1 MNSRAFVHPQL
12 TIEGIS
18 LNMGIA
24 HGYSFIYDPDYKDD
38 RDLTVIQKQARFLNA
53 VKKAVELCSEN
64 SQIQKEQNWE
74 LIQVQ
79 KTLLQDPS
87 WQQRVIDEI
96 NDNSISDALEKVL
109 KKLDLAFAGDDFWH
123 ARFQEVRGITQ
134 LVRQCLGETK
144 LDFDKNK
151 PFVLC
156 AKTISPIEMMQFD
169 NANLVALVVEDNS
182 FLSHGMIIARS
193 RGVPVVGGVIDI
205 RGIINDN
212 DELLVD
218 GDLGRIYV
226 RPLSNTIAN
235 YDTSKKPKFTK
246 PTDINNKGAVI
257 SRDGIPVNL
266 LINANLNEDLDCLDR
281 SSIKGVGLYRTE
293 IPFMMSEKW
302 PDVDTQIQLYMQI
315 MNKAKEKSVVF
326 RAMDIGGDKTFQ
338 SLQGSFKEKKQAAK
352 YSRFTLERHSLIRLQ
367 LRAMIRARIN
377 SDYPNV
383 PLHIM
388 FPMVSEAE
396 EIRFLKALVEKEITR
411 EKKLGHQIPKSV
423 LVGAMVEVPSVLFQL
438 NRFLDLVD
446 FISIGSNDLFQ
457 FFFAIDRMDA
467 VMSRRYDFLSRAFM
481 QMLKNIIDSANS
493 KGVSVSLCGEM
504 ASRPLEAMALLGI
517 GLRHL
522 SINPNSVEKIENMIQ
537 SLDVWS
543 IQDCMNDCLSDRP
556 FAYRAAHL
564 SIRERV
570 LELAQIQSTQLS

>member
-1 MNSRAFVHPQL
+1 
-12 TIEGIS
+12 
-18 LNMGIA
+18 
-24 HGYSFIYDPDYKDD
+24 
-38 RDLTVIQKQARFLNA
+38 
-53 VKKAVELCSEN
+53 
-64 SQIQKEQNWE
+64 
-74 LIQVQ
+74 
-79 KTLLQDPS
+79 
-87 WQQRVIDEI
+87 
-96 NDNSISDALEKVL
+96 
-109 KKLDLAFAGDDFWH
+109 
-123 ARFQEVRGITQ
+123 
-134 LVRQCLGETK
+134 
-144 LDFDKNK
+144 
-151 PFVLC
+151 
-156 AKTISPIEMMQFD
+156 
-169 NANLVALVVEDNS
+169 
-182 FLSHGMIIARS
+182 
-193 RGVPVVGGVIDI
+193 
-205 RGIINDN
+205 
-212 DELLVD
+212 
-218 GDLGRIYV
+218 
-226 RPLSNTIAN
+226 
-235 YDTSKKPKFTK
+235 
-246 PTDINNKGAVI
+246 
-257 SRDGIPVNL
+257 
-266 LINANLNEDLDCLDR
+266 
-281 SSIKGVGLYRTE
+281 
-293 IPFMMSEKW
+293 MMSEKW

-352 YSRFTLERHSLIRLQ
+352 YSRFTLERPSLIRLQ